1 MKQKINNRDFLT
13 HGPMWKVILTISA
26 PLMIN
31 NLVRTFYTVA
41 DGLFLAQLSAEDF
54 AASAFSWPLN
64 FFFISLGMGIGVAAT
79 ALLSNFLGSK
89 QYERV
94 QVYVDNTLLLT
105 LSLGIVLAFLGYLAT
120 PWMLSVMGGSG
131 SFLDKSIIYFKIS
144 FIGLAFDFAYFTYQA
159 ILNAQGNTKIM
170 TAISAISMTINIILD
185 PIFIYDKVPILN
197 VPGLGWGIAGA
208 AWATVV
214 SKIVLIVL
222 AIYVVSQQS
231 RIQPQLKGI
240 RFDWPT
246 SQHIMKLALPSF
258 LGYGGSSLG
267 FTVMNALITS
277 YGTNTLAAFSMVN
290 RISDIV
296 MQPQMGVGM
305 ALTSIV
311 GQNMGAKLYTRANQI
326 FKRAIIFILFM
337 SVISSALMILF
348 QQPILSIFIKE
359 SADSDLWMQAK
370 EYLAYTAFI
379 IFFMG
384 LFAALNG
391 FFQGCG
397 QTKYSMLMTLGR
409 LWFIRVPIVMYLRYF
424 TDLGSTGIWISM
436 LVSNMLIVVW
446 GFYIYRKK
454 DWKTLVQRQIG

>member
-1 MKQKINNRDFLT
+1 MF
-13 HGPMWKVILTISA
+13 KVILMISA
-26 PLMIN
+26 PLMFN

-64 FFFISLGMGIGVAAT
+64 FLFISLGMGIGVAAT

-89 QYERV
+89 QYNRV
-94 QVYVDNTLLLT
+94 QTYVDNTLLLT
-105 LSLGIVLAFLGYLAT
+105 LSIGIVLSVLGYLAT
-120 PWMLSVMGGSG
+120 PWMLTIMGGSG
-131 SFLDKSIIYFKIS
+131 SFLEKAIVYFKIS
-144 FIGLAFDFAYFTYQA
+144 FIGLVFDFAFFTYQA
-159 ILNAQGNTKIM
+159 ILNAQGNTKTLTI
-170 TAISAISMTINIILD
+170 ISAISMMINIVLD
-185 PIFIYDKVPILN
+185 PIFIYDQVPFVNIS
-197 VPGLGWGIAGA
+197 GLGWGIAGA
-208 AWATVV
+208 AWATVI
-214 SKIVLIVL
+214 SKIVLISM
-222 AIYVVSQQS
+222 AIYVVNQQS
-231 RIQPQLKGI
+231 RIQPQLRGI
-240 RFDWPT
+240 KFNWST
-246 SQHIMKLALPSF
+246 SQHIMKLAFPSF

-305 ALTSIV
+305 ALTSII

-326 FKRAIIFILFM
+326 FKRAIIFILLM
-337 SVISSALMILF
+337 SVISSLIIMLF
-348 QQPILSIFIKE
+348 QDPILSIFIKE
-359 SADSDLWMQAK
+359 SADSDLWIQAK

-384 LFAALNG
+384 LFAAFNG

-397 QTKYSMLMTLGR
+397 QTKYSMLMSLGR

-424 TDLGSTGIWISM
+424 TDLGSSGIWISM
-436 LVSNMLIVVW
+436 LISNMLIVVW

-454 DWKTLVQRQIG
+454 DWKSLVQMQMG

>member
-1 MKQKINNRDFLT
+1 MNNRDFLT
-13 HGPMWKVILTISA
+13 QGPMFKVILMISA
-26 PLMIN
+26 PLMFN

-64 FFFISLGMGIGVAAT
+64 FLFISLGMGIGVAAT

-89 QYERV
+89 QYNRV
-94 QVYVDNTLLLT
+94 QTYVDNTLLLT
-105 LSLGIVLAFLGYLAT
+105 LSIGIVLSVLGYLAT
-120 PWMLSVMGGSG
+120 PWMLTIMGGSG
-131 SFLDKSIIYFKIS
+131 SFLEKAIVYFKIS
-144 FIGLAFDFAYFTYQA
+144 FIGLVFDFAFFTYQA
-159 ILNAQGNTKIM
+159 ILNAQGNTKTLTI
-170 TAISAISMTINIILD
+170 ISAISMMINIVLD
-185 PIFIYDKVPILN
+185 PIFIYDQVPFVNIS
-197 VPGLGWGIAGA
+197 GLGWGIAGA
-208 AWATVV
+208 AWATVI
-214 SKIVLIVL
+214 SKIVLISM
-222 AIYVVSQQS
+222 AIYVVNQQS
-231 RIQPQLKGI
+231 RIQPQLRGI
-240 RFDWPT
+240 KFNWST
-246 SQHIMKLALPSF
+246 SQHIMKLAFPSF

-305 ALTSIV
+305 ALTSII

-326 FKRAIIFILFM
+326 FKRAIIFILLM
-337 SVISSALMILF
+337 SVISSLIIMLF
-348 QQPILSIFIKE
+348 QDPILSIFIKE
-359 SADSDLWMQAK
+359 SADSDLWIQAK

-384 LFAALNG
+384 LFAAFNG

-397 QTKYSMLMTLGR
+397 QTKYSMLMSLGR

-424 TDLGSTGIWISM
+424 TDLGSSGIWISM
-436 LVSNMLIVVW
+436 LISNMLIVVW

-454 DWKTLVQRQIG
+454 DWKSLVQMQMG